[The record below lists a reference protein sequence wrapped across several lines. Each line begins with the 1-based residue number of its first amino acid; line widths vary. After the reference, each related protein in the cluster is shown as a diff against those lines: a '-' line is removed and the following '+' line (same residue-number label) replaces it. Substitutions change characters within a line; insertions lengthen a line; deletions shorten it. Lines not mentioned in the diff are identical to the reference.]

1 METPFL
7 VVGDGNGNFTEV
19 PELNMAGVN
28 FVKPLLP
35 RAEDLIPLP
44 PQARLAALPGRNAIG
59 YDADLEKFIPLRE
72 YGGMR
77 VFPAAAMLPDTCLQ
91 LLRSAFSMVLD
102 SPRLPNENFT
112 AVGRLE
118 DRYVVAATPLRQPL
132 FPGQQIFAIS
142 PGDVAASETI
152 SAAALHLNSVPH
164 GLVRFEINHLEQL
177 PLAAEM
183 IGKIRSQTDKGAVHL
198 TAGVFHPR
206 RIKECCR
213 AGLDGLEAI
222 THSAREEYYEKFA
235 DLSFG
240 TLRESLQAVSQAG
253 RRTILRYR
261 VFPGLTDHPLEF
273 DALKKLL
280 SETGVEW
287 IRPVN
292 LNVDPE
298 WYMDR
303 LMLWTLPRTQVG
315 MRKWRETIAEKF
327 PHIRVGY

>member
-1 METPFL
+1 METPL
-7 VVGDGNGNFTEV
+7 MVVGDGNGNFTEV

-44 PQARLAALPGRNAIG
+44 PEARLAALPGRNAIG

-72 YGGMR
+72 YGGTR
-77 VFPAAAMLPDTCLQ
+77 VFPAAAILPDTCLQ

-102 SPRLPNENFT
+102 SPRLPNGNFT

-118 DRYVVAATPLRQPL
+118 DRYVVAATPLQQAL
-132 FPGQQIFAIS
+132 FPDQQIFVIQ
-142 PGDVAASETI
+142 PDNAASETVF
-152 SAAALHLNSVPH
+152 AAASHLKSVPH

-177 PLAAEM
+177 PAAAEM
-183 IGKIRSQTDKGAVHL
+183 IGEIRSQTEKGAVHL
-198 TAGVFHPR
+198 AASVFDPR
-206 RIKECCR
+206 RIKACCR

-235 DLSFG
+235 DLSFDN
-240 TLRESLQAVSQAG
+240 LRESLKAVSQAG
-253 RRTILRYR
+253 RRAILRYR
-261 VFPGLTDHPLEF
+261 IFPGLTDHPLEF
-273 DALKKLL
+273 EALKKLL

-303 LMLWTLPRTQVG
+303 LMLWTLPRTQAG
-315 MRKWRETIAEKF
+315 MRKWLKTIAEKF

>member
-1 METPFL
+1 MEIPLL

-44 PQARLAALPGRNAIG
+44 PEARLAALPGRNAIG

-72 YGGMR
+72 YGGTR

-102 SPRLPNENFT
+102 SPRLPNGNFT

-118 DRYVVAATPLRQPL
+118 DRYVVAATPLQQSL
-132 FPGQQIFAIS
+132 FPGQQIFAVL

-177 PLAAEM
+177 PLAAEI

-198 TAGVFHPR
+198 TAGVFDPR

-240 TLRESLQAVSQAG
+240 TLRESLQAVSRAG
-253 RRTILRYR
+253 RRAILRYR
-261 VFPGLTDHPLEF
+261 VFPGLTDHPLELE
-273 DALKKLL
+273 ALKKLL

-315 MRKWRETIAEKF
+315 MRKWLKTIAEKF